1 MKGVSAIIA
10 IILIIMIVV
19 ALAALAYPWIVEMFG
34 ILVGTTK
41 SSTDTSTNVM
51 GTEFK
56 IEVAKN
62 ITGLSNCCNVSVT
75 IKNIGTSIIGLTKI
89 AAYVDYEK
97 QTIYNQINLGNLA
110 SDNVVTF
117 NISANED
124 PKGKKLKIVTNIG
137 IEKTT
142 TIT

>member
-10 IILIIMIVV
+10 IILILMIVV
-19 ALAALAYPWIVEMFG
+19 ALAALTYPWIVEMFG
-34 ILVGTTK
+34 ILVGTTQ
-41 SSTDTSTNVM
+41 SSTDSSTHVM
-51 GTEFK
+51 GTEFR
-56 IEVAKN
+56 IEIAKN

-75 IKNIGTSIIGLTKI
+75 IKNIGTSIIDLTKI

-97 QTIYNQINLGNLA
+97 QTIYNQINLGDLA
-110 SDNVVTF
+110 SDNIVTF
-117 NISANED
+117 NVSANED
-124 PKGKKLKIVTNIG
+124 PKGEKLKIVTNTG